1 MSGYVAS
8 SFETAKKEGD
18 NLFRQGKFLDASN
31 AYNMAIFGEGKNE
44 KLYANRAACWEK
56 LIHETRAKICPN
68 SGVGAGFHDHGDGTY
83 HITGGDCRN
92 WIQRG
97 LEDSRQCVKLKPT
110 WARGWQRLST
120 FGELAAFHEDT
131 VDRDE
136 AMAECETA
144 CRAALALEPG
154 GANAQK
160 CRRTLQMLRDD
171 AEYVPVPAG
180 DLPAHCAGD
189 DALLCRDTAAKH
201 KAAGGGD
208 FSLSDFA
215 GAAKHYSTALAFDW
229 TDHVLYSNRSACLAA
244 LKEYDGA
251 LRDGRRCVRLQPDW
265 PKGHGRCAAA
275 LLGKGDVPGA
285 QAAAERGLELDATN
299 ANLIAVRDACL
310 ARCLEDAAI
319 GA

>member
-1 MSGYVAS
+1 
-8 SFETAKKEGD
+8 
-18 NLFRQGKFLDASN
+18 
-31 AYNMAIFGEGKNE
+31 
-44 KLYANRAACWEK
+44 
-56 LIHETRAKICPN
+56 
-68 SGVGAGFHDHGDGTY
+68 
-83 HITGGDCRN
+83 
-92 WIQRG
+92 
-97 LEDSRQCVKLKPT
+97 
-110 WARGWQRLST
+110 
-120 FGELAAFHEDT
+120 LAAFHEDT

-180 DLPAHCAGD
+180 DLSAHCAGD